1 MTALEDLSGHL
12 ASELVV
18 VDIGCRW
25 GFAPHWKALGS
36 YVTLY
41 GFDADEI
48 EISRLD
54 EEFADVPRMHFF
66 ARALGSQSG
75 HGTLML
81 TAEPGSTSLFPRSSA
96 RLGHIPEYDGARVT
110 SETDVV
116 VSTLDQ
122 WRDEEGVGRI
132 DSLKLDTQ
140 GSELDILRGAVRSL
154 ATARHVE
161 VEVAFNELFE
171 GAPLFADVDTFLR
184 GQGFAL
190 WRFRDL
196 VHHALHE
203 APDPPPVTEY
213 VWYESKPQSL
223 TGQGGQLMW
232 CNAHFVR
239 RDVYAPEPSLGW
251 QTRLRDACLMSAL
264 QFHDLAVLALGRLV
278 LEPGCPDL
286 VRASAERVRA
296 GVAAARSTAP
306 AKRATLAGRLRVLRR
321 GVLGLSDQ
329 EPN

>member
-1 MTALEDLSGHL
+1 MIALEDLGRHL
-12 ASELVV
+12 ATELVV

-36 YVTLY
+36 HVTLY

-48 EISRLD
+48 EIARLD
-54 EEFADVPRMHFF
+54 EEFADEPQMHFF
-66 ARALGSQSG
+66 ARALGSQRG

-81 TAEPGSTSLFPRSSA
+81 TVEPGSTSLFRWSSED
-96 RLGHIPEYDGARVT
+96 LGHIPEYDGARVT
-110 SETDVV
+110 GETDVV

-122 WRDEEGVGRI
+122 WRDEQGVGDI

-154 ATARHVE
+154 TNARHVE

-171 GAPLFADVDTFLR
+171 GAPLFAEVDTFLR
-184 GQGFAL
+184 AHGFAL

-213 VWYESKPQSL
+213 VWYESKPQPV
-223 TGQGGQLMW
+223 TGHGGQLMW

-239 RDVYAPEPSLGW
+239 RDVYAPGPLLGW
-251 QTRLRDACLMSAL
+251 QARLRDACLMSAL
-264 QFHDLAVLALGRLV
+264 QFHDLAALALGRLV
-278 LEPGCPDL
+278 VDPDCPDL

-296 GVAAARSTAP
+296 EVAARRSPAP
-306 AKRATLAGRLRVLRR
+306 ARRATLAERLRVLRR
-321 GVLGLSDQ
+321 SVLGLSDQ
-329 EPN
+329 EPD